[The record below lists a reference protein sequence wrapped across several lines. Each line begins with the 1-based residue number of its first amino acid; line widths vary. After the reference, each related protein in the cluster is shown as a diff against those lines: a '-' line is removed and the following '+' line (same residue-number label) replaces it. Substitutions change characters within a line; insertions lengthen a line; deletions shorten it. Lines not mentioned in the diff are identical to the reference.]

1 MGIFDI
7 LTTAA
12 NIAKE
17 SGKLELQ
24 GEILGVYEKLL
35 GQQKKIS
42 DLESEN
48 RGLKEKIK
56 TKESLIVK
64 NDAYWTKEGDGPF
77 CLTCHD
83 SKDLLIHMVS
93 WGAGQHK
100 CNNCNHVVD
109 TDPIALEQL
118 RRRQEQEIEN
128 NRRNNDWGI

>member
-12 NIAKE
+12 TIAKE

-35 GQQKKIS
+35 EQQKKIS
-42 DLESEN
+42 DLEIEN
-48 RGLKEKIK
+48 RELKDKIN
-56 TKESLIVK
+56 TKEDLIVK
-64 NDAYWTKEGDGPF
+64 NDAYYTKSGDGPF
-77 CLTCHD
+77 CLTCHG
-83 SKDLLIHMVS
+83 SKGLLVRMIS

-109 TDPIALEQL
+109 TNPVALEQL
-118 RRRQEQEIEN
+118 RRQQEAESN
-128 NRRNNDWGI
+128 RNNNWYQ

>member
-35 GQQKKIS
+35 EQQKKIS
-42 DLESEN
+42 DLEFEN
-48 RGLKEKIK
+48 RELKEKIK
-56 TKESLIVK
+56 TREDLVVK
-64 NDAYWTKEGDGPF
+64 NDAYWTKIGDGPF
-77 CLTCHD
+77 CMTCHGA
-83 SKDLLIHMVS
+83 KDLLVRMIS
-93 WGAGQHK
+93 WGKGQHK

-109 TDPIALEQL
+109 TNPAALEQL
-118 RRRQEQEIEN
+118 RREQEAEN
-128 NRRNNDWGI
+128 NRNNNNWY